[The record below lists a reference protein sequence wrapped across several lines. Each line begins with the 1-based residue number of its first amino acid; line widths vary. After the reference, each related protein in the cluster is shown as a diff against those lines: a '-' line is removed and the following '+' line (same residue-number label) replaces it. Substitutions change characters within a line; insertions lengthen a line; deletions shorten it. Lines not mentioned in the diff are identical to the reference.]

1 MKKHRQNKRGGRVKL
16 RPMVMPQSKFDHA
29 EKGDAL
35 YGNSLLLHLLG
46 FMGLADVQLLF
57 SALIDSDSMYK
68 NLQFLRTR
76 MD

>member
-1 MKKHRQNKRGGRVKL
+1 MYGAYNKRGGRVKL

-35 YGNSLLLHLLG
+35 YGKVMVQER

>member
-1 MKKHRQNKRGGRVKL
+1 MMRQNKRGGRVKL

-29 EKGDAL
+29 EKGDVL
-35 YGNSLLLHLLG
+35 YG

-57 SALIDSDSMYK
+57 STQIDSDSMYK